1 MAEADRKRGV
11 HPFRAGFWRRSLISR
26 GQVLVL
32 LLVVVVWSGAGAALR
47 HHFADEDTLAAQS
60 SLLQGQFMFQPEL
73 LRWSL
78 RMDTIASIRPSEWPQ
93 AVDIHGIA
101 ARLIR
106 ETDGWIEAVPFPDP
120 PNRMPTRAD
129 QNPEPERQVLAGQPR
144 DLRWSSL
151 NSQDVLA
158 DCRLSLDE
166 RRTVA
171 GRVRRGTDTRL
182 YLSMVR
188 YRDLG
193 AGQHDCLVLT
203 APKDALRFAR
213 RGNNGPVTHDV
224 VLIDSA
230 GQPLARILAGQ
241 HGPLTDDATAEHPA
255 LGSEDIGLRQTL
267 VGLPDWSIVTLQ
279 APGTPLQHFLL
290 SPFALILVILLVL
303 VPLAM
308 LPQEKPALAP
318 IQPSPDTASDLYA
331 RRMTRHERRGLA
343 LNALAQV
350 RALLRAPDTP
360 AAMHAGLA
368 GIGTALDT
376 LLTLEDRPA
385 DSVLAPSVFH
395 PGDLAQEI
403 LTMLHPAADAAK
415 IMLRSE
421 IDWPAGPVRGP
432 REAVVQIL
440 VNLLQNALKY
450 APGAQVTARVSA
462 ETDNSSGNRLL
473 VLEVADT
480 GPGVAVAQEKWLFL
494 PGFRASA
501 LPQGE
506 GFGLTIVA
514 RLARAAGGS
523 VVLRNVPGEGMT
535 VTVRLPVI
543 AAEGVVEDLPR
554 LDGLSILVVE
564 DSAALREWI
573 VQQLL
578 RLGAEVEGV
587 ARVTEARM
595 VADRLQPDAAVIDLS
610 LGDSSG
616 LDLARGLRHDRPGM
630 HLIAFSADMDAAR
643 QAACL
648 AAGFDAVQRKESDL
662 TALIAVLA
670 GLKG

>member
-1 MAEADRKRGV
+1 MAEADCKGGV
-11 HPFRAGFWRRSLISR
+11 HPFRAGFWRQSVFLR

-32 LLVVVVWSGAGAALR
+32 MLVMAVWSGGRVAL
-47 HHFADEDTLAAQS
+47 HHRFADEDYRGAQS
-60 SLLQGQFMFQPEL
+60 SLLQAQFILQPFL
-73 LRWSL
+73 ARWSQG
-78 RMDTIASIRPSEWPQ
+78 MDMIASLQPHEWPE
-93 AVDIHGIA
+93 AGDMDGGVARMIA
-101 ARLIR
+101 
-106 ETDGWIEAVPFPDP
+106 ETDGWIEVVTPSGFLDP
-120 PNRMPTRAD
+120 MQAAAD
-129 QNPEPERQVLAGQPR
+129 KDLETNRQVLAGQPR
-144 DLRWSSL
+144 DWHWSAL

-171 GRVRRGTDTRL
+171 GGVRRGADSGL

-213 RGNNGPVTHDV
+213 RGNYGPVTHDV

-255 LGSEDIGLRQTL
+255 LRSEDIGFRQPL
-267 VGLPDWSIVTLQ
+267 VGLPDWSIVALQ
-279 APGTPLQHFLL
+279 SPGTPLQHFLL
-290 SPFALILVILLVL
+290 SPVALILVILLEL
-303 VPLAM
+303 VPLAL

-318 IQPSPDTASDLYA
+318 IQPSPDTASDLFA

-350 RALLRAPDTP
+350 RALLRAPNIP
-360 AAMHAGLA
+360 ASMHAGLV
-368 GIGTALDT
+368 GIGTALV
-376 LLTLEDRPA
+376 TLEDRPA

-403 LTMLHPAADAAK
+403 LTMLRPAADAAK
-415 IMLRSE
+415 NTLRSE
-421 IDWPAGPVRGP
+421 IVWPAGPVRGP

-440 VNLLQNALKY
+440 VNLLQNALKH

-462 ETDNSSGNRLL
+462 ETDPSSGTDL

-494 PGFRASA
+494 PEFRASA

-523 VVLRNVPGEGMT
+523 VALHNVPGEGMT

-543 AAEGVVEDLPR
+543 AAEGGVDDLPR

-587 ARVTEARM
+587 AGVTEARM
-595 VADRLQPDAAVIDLS
+595 IADRLQPDTAVIDLS

-630 HLIAFSADMDAAR
+630 HLIAFSADMDTAR

-648 AAGFDAVQRKESDL
+648 AAGFDAVQRKETDL
-662 TALIAVLA
+662 TALIALLA

>member
-1 MAEADRKRGV
+1 MSTF
-11 HPFRAGFWRRSLISR
+11 HAGFWRRSVVLH

-32 LLVVVVWSGAGAALR
+32 LLVVAVWSGAGAALR
-47 HHFADEDTLAAQS
+47 HHFADEDYRGAQS
-60 SLLQGQFMFQPEL
+60 SLLQAQFILQPFL
-73 LRWSL
+73 ARWSQG
-78 RMDTIASIRPSEWPQ
+78 MDMIASLQPHEWPE
-93 AVDIHGIA
+93 AGDMDGGVARMIA
-101 ARLIR
+101 
-106 ETDGWIEAVPFPDP
+106 ETDGWIEVVTPSGFLDP
-120 PNRMPTRAD
+120 MQTAAD
-129 QNPEPERQVLAGQPR
+129 KDLETNRQVLAGQPR
-144 DLRWSSL
+144 DWHWSAL

-171 GRVRRGTDTRL
+171 GGVRRGADSGL

-203 APKDALRFAR
+203 FPKEAIRIAR
-213 RGNNGPVTHDV
+213 RGNNGPLTHDV
-224 VLIDSA
+224 VLTDDEGYI
-230 GQPLARILAGQ
+230 LARIPAGL
-241 HGPLTDDATAEHPA
+241 HGRLTTYATAEQSA
-255 LGSEDIGLRQTL
+255 LRSEDIGFRQPL
-267 VGLPDWSIVTLQ
+267 VGLPDWSIATLQ
-279 APGTPLQHFLL
+279 APGTPLKDFLL

-303 VPLAM
+303 VPLAL
-308 LPQEKPALAP
+308 LPQDKQALAP

-331 RRMTRHERRGLA
+331 CRMTRHERRGLA

-360 AAMHAGLA
+360 ACMHEGLA

-403 LTMLHPAADAAK
+403 LTMLRPAADAAK
-415 IMLRSE
+415 ITLRSE

-450 APGAQVTARVSA
+450 APGSQVTAVVHA
-462 ETDNSSGNRLL
+462 ETDNSSGYRLL

-494 PGFRASA
+494 HGFRASA

-662 TALIAVLA
+662 TALIALLA

>member
-1 MAEADRKRGV
+1 M
-11 HPFRAGFWRRSLISR
+11 
-26 GQVLVL
+26 
-32 LLVVVVWSGAGAALR
+32 LVVAVWSGGRVALR
-47 HHFADEDTLAAQS
+47 HHFADEDYRGAQS
-60 SLLQGQFMFQPEL
+60 SLLQAQFILQPFL
-73 LRWSL
+73 ARWSQ
-78 RMDTIASIRPSEWPQ
+78 RMDIIASVQPQEWPE
-93 AVDIHGIA
+93 AGYVSGLTEH
-101 ARLIR
+101 LIG
-106 ETDGWIEAVPFPDP
+106 EADGWIEVVASSGSLDA
-120 PNRMPTRAD
+120 MQAAAD
-129 QNPEPERQVLAGQPR
+129 NDLEPERQVLAGQPR
-144 DLRWSSL
+144 DLHWSDL
-151 NSQDVLA
+151 NSQHVLA

-171 GRVRRGTDTRL
+171 GGVRRGADSGL

-203 APKDALRFAR
+203 FPKEAIRIAR
-213 RGNNGPVTHDV
+213 RGNNGPLTHDV
-224 VLIDSA
+224 VLTDDEGYI
-230 GQPLARILAGQ
+230 LARIPAGL
-241 HGPLTDDATAEHPA
+241 HGRLTTYATAEQSA
-255 LGSEDIGLRQTL
+255 LRSEDIGFRQPL
-267 VGLPDWSIVTLQ
+267 VGLPDWSIATLQ
-279 APGTPLQHFLL
+279 APGTPLKDFLL

-303 VPLAM
+303 VPLAL
-308 LPQEKPALAP
+308 LPQDKQALAP
-318 IQPSPDTASDLYA
+318 IQPSPDTASDLFA

-360 AAMHAGLA
+360 ACMHEGLA

-415 IMLRSE
+415 ITLRSE

-462 ETDNSSGNRLL
+462 DTDPSSGTNL
-473 VLEVADT
+473 VLQVADT

-494 PGFRASA
+494 HGFRASA

-543 AAEGVVEDLPR
+543 AAEGVVDDLPR

-616 LDLARGLRHDRPGM
+616 LDLARSLRYDRPGM

>member
-1 MAEADRKRGV
+1 MSTF
-11 HPFRAGFWRRSLISR
+11 HAGFWRRSVVLR
-26 GQVLVL
+26 GQVLVMM
-32 LLVVVVWSGAGAALR
+32 LVVAVWSGGRVALR
-47 HHFADEDTLAAQS
+47 HHFADEDYRGAQS
-60 SLLQGQFMFQPEL
+60 SLLQAQFILQPFL
-73 LRWSL
+73 ARWSQ
-78 RMDTIASIRPSEWPQ
+78 RMDIIASVQPQEWPE
-93 AVDIHGIA
+93 AGYVSGLTEH
-101 ARLIR
+101 LIG
-106 ETDGWIEAVPFPDP
+106 EADGWIEVVASSGSLDA
-120 PNRMPTRAD
+120 MQAAAD
-129 QNPEPERQVLAGQPR
+129 NDLEPERQVLAGQPR
-144 DLRWSSL
+144 DLHWSDL
-151 NSQDVLA
+151 NSQHVLA
-158 DCRLSLDE
+158 DCRISFDE

-171 GRVRRGTDTRL
+171 GGVRRGADTGL

-203 APKDALRFAR
+203 FPKEALRFAR
-213 RGNNGPVTHDV
+213 RGNNGPLTHDV
-224 VLIDSA
+224 VLTDGEGYI
-230 GQPLARILAGQ
+230 LARIPAGQ
-241 HGPLTDDATAEHPA
+241 HGRLTTYATSEQPA
-255 LGSEDIGLRQTL
+255 LRAEDIAFRQPL
-267 VGLPDWSIVTLQ
+267 VGLPDWSIATLQ
-279 APGTPLQHFLL
+279 APGTPLHDFLL
-290 SPFALILVILLVL
+290 SPVALILVILLVL
-303 VPLAM
+303 VPLAL
-308 LPQEKPALAP
+308 LPQEKPAPAP

-450 APGAQVTARVSA
+450 APGSQVTARVSA
-462 ETDNSSGNRLL
+462 DTDPSSGTNL
-473 VLEVADT
+473 VLQVADT

-494 PGFRASA
+494 HGFRASA

-523 VVLRNVPGEGMT
+523 VALHNVPGEGMT

-543 AAEGVVEDLPR
+543 AAEGAVDDLPR

-662 TALIAVLA
+662 TALIALLA

>member
-26 GQVLVL
+26 GQVSVL
-32 LLVVVVWSGAGAALR
+32 LLVVAVWSGAGAALR

-60 SLLQGQFMFQPEL
+60 SLLQGQFIFQPEL

-106 ETDGWIEAVPFPDP
+106 ETDGWIEAVPFPEP
-120 PNRMPTRAD
+120 PDRMPTRAD
-129 QNPEPERQVLAGQPR
+129 QSPEPERQVLAGQPR
-144 DLRWSSL
+144 DWHWAAL

-171 GRVRRGTDTRL
+171 GNVRRGADTGL

-203 APKDALRFAR
+203 FPKEAIRIAR
-213 RGNNGPVTHDV
+213 RGNNGPLTHDV
-224 VLIDSA
+224 VLTDDE
-230 GQPLARILAGQ
+230 GYVLARIPAGL
-241 HGPLTDDATAEHPA
+241 HGRLTTYATAEQSA
-255 LGSEDIGLRQTL
+255 LRSEDIVFRQPL
-267 VGLPDWSIVTLQ
+267 VGFPDWSIATLQ
-279 APGTPLQHFLL
+279 SPGTPLKDFLL
-290 SPFALILVILLVL
+290 SPVALILVILLVL
-303 VPLAM
+303 VPLAL
-308 LPQEKPALAP
+308 LPQDKQALAP
-318 IQPSPDTASDLYA
+318 IQPSPDTASDLFA

-343 LNALAQV
+343 LSALAQV
-350 RALLRAPDTP
+350 RALLRAPDIP
-360 AAMHAGLA
+360 ASMHAGLV

-415 IMLRSE
+415 ITLRSE
-421 IDWPAGPVRGP
+421 IVWPAGPVRGP
-432 REAVVQIL
+432 REAMVQIL
-440 VNLLQNALKY
+440 VNLLQNALKH
-450 APGAQVTARVSA
+450 APGAQVTAHVHA
-462 ETDNSSGNRLL
+462 ETDPSTGTNL
-473 VLEVADT
+473 VLQVADT

-506 GFGLTIVA
+506 GFGLTIVS

-523 VVLRNVPGEGMT
+523 VALHNVPGEGMT

-543 AAEGVVEDLPR
+543 AAEGAVEDLPR

-595 VADRLQPDAAVIDLS
+595 IADRLQPDAAVIDLS
-610 LGDSSG
+610 LGDGSG
-616 LDLARGLRHDRPGM
+616 LDLARSLRYDRPGM

-662 TALIAVLA
+662 TALIAVLV

>member
-1 MAEADRKRGV
+1 M
-11 HPFRAGFWRRSLISR
+11 
-26 GQVLVL
+26 
-32 LLVVVVWSGAGAALR
+32 LVVAVWSGGRVALR
-47 HHFADEDTLAAQS
+47 HHFADEDYRGAQS
-60 SLLQGQFMFQPEL
+60 SLLQAQFILQPFL
-73 LRWSL
+73 ARWSQ
-78 RMDTIASIRPSEWPQ
+78 RMDIIASVQPQEWPE
-93 AVDIHGIA
+93 AGYVSGLTEH
-101 ARLIR
+101 LIG
-106 ETDGWIEAVPFPDP
+106 EADGWIEVVASSGSLDA
-120 PNRMPTRAD
+120 MQAAAD
-129 QNPEPERQVLAGQPR
+129 NDLEPERQVLAGQPR
-144 DLRWSSL
+144 DLHWSDL
-151 NSQDVLA
+151 NSQHVLA
-158 DCRLSLDE
+158 DCRISFDE

-171 GRVRRGTDTRL
+171 GGVRRGADSGL

-203 APKDALRFAR
+203 FPKEAIRIAR
-213 RGNNGPVTHDV
+213 RGNNGPLTHDV
-224 VLIDSA
+224 VLTDDEGYI
-230 GQPLARILAGQ
+230 LARIPAGL
-241 HGPLTDDATAEHPA
+241 HGRLTTYATAEQSA
-255 LGSEDIGLRQTL
+255 LRSEDIAFRQPL
-267 VGLPDWSIVTLQ
+267 VGLPDWSIATLQ
-279 APGTPLQHFLL
+279 APGTPLKDFLL

-303 VPLAM
+303 VPLAL
-308 LPQEKPALAP
+308 LPQDKQALAP

-331 RRMTRHERRGLA
+331 CRMTRHERRGLA

-462 ETDNSSGNRLL
+462 DTDPSSGTNL

-616 LDLARGLRHDRPGM
+616 LDLARGLRHDHPGM